1 MERDV
6 PLGRIA
12 GIRIGFSWS
21 VLVVAAL
28 YTWLLATNRFPIDA
42 PGHTSAAYWAAGV
55 VASLLFFASLL
66 AHEMGHSLVAR
77 HEGIEVE
84 GITLWL
90 LGGFA
95 RLESEPATPGA
106 QLRIAIAGPVTNFT
120 LAAVFVG
127 VHQLLGGG
135 PLLTPSDGNA
145 SLAAVICA
153 WLAFINALL
162 AVFNVIP
169 AAPLDGGHVL
179 SAGLWAA
186 TGDRAKAAGW
196 SARAGMALGGLLVGL
211 GLLQLGSSNA
221 GNALWFVLVGW
232 WILDAARREL
242 ASATVEQ
249 AFTDVT
255 LGDIMQPD
263 PPIVPD
269 WITIDDLGRSLP
281 PTTRH
286 RAFPV
291 QSRDGRITGLLTAER
306 LVHTD
311 AWHRAHTP
319 VAQLAFPIDRVTWA
333 AASDVALPALRR
345 LAGTG
350 LQTLLVVWPDGRV
363 AGTVGQPE
371 LDAAYRRRRG
381 SAIGAGRSA

>member
-1 MERDV
+1 MGRDL

-21 VLVVAAL
+21 VLVIAAL

-42 PGHTSAAYWAAGV
+42 PGHSSAAYWTAGV

-77 HEGIEVE
+77 HEGIGVE

-95 RLESEPATPGA
+95 RLESEPTTPGA
-106 QLRIAIAGPVTNFT
+106 QLRIAIAGPITNGV
-120 LAAVFVG
+120 LAVFFVG
-127 VHQLLGGG
+127 VHQALGGG
-135 PLLTPSDGNA
+135 PLLTPSAGNA
-145 SLAAVICA
+145 SIGAVICA

-162 AVFNVIP
+162 AAFNVIP
-169 AAPLDGGHVL
+169 AALARSPV
-179 SAGLWAA
+179 
-186 TGDRAKAAGW
+186 AAGW
-196 SARAGMALGGLLVGL
+196 SARAGMFLGGLLVAG
-211 GLLQLGSSNA
+211 GVLQLGTANA
-221 GNALWFVLVGW
+221 DNGVWFVLVGW

-269 WITIDDLGRSLP
+269 WVTIDDLSRSLP

-291 QSRDGRITGLLTAER
+291 QSHDGRISGLLTAEQ

-333 AASDVALPALRR
+333 AASDAALPALRR

-350 LQTLLVVWPDGRV
+350 LQTLLVVWPNGRV

-371 LDAAYRRRRG
+371 LDAAYRRRRNG
-381 SAIGAGRSA
+381 NAVGAGRAG